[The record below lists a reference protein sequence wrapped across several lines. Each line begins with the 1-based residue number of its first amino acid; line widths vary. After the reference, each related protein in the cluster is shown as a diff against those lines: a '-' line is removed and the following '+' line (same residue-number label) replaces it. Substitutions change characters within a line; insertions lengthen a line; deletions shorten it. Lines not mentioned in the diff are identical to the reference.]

1 MEQQEQPERSP
12 SPMSANGTQNQT
24 GSAPEA
30 GHPQRQALVLS
41 GGGVL
46 GAFQAGFL
54 RALFRKQFR
63 PSIIVGTSAGA
74 LNGAFLAFHPDEEG
88 ADKLTS
94 IWESLQEQRL
104 FLFNPL
110 RMALQVA
117 SRKLCIANGELLSD
131 LLARHAPVDDFAA
144 TKVPLYI
151 TATNLSQGRKVV
163 FHEGT
168 LSQAVLASTALPGI
182 FCPVEIDGD
191 IYVDGGVLANLDLD
205 TAIEQGATDILAV
218 DLSSCIDGK
227 RPDSIGHLWMQTLN
241 VIHRERVERELER
254 LASRARIT
262 LVQPGIES
270 SLSLSNLRAAG
281 QLLEEGERF
290 GEDVLSTYLEE
301 DGRLQAG
308 IVHMP
313 LHIHQ

>member
-12 SPMSANGTQNQT
+12 GPMPGNGSQERT
-24 GSAPEA
+24 GPASEA
-30 GHPQRQALVLS
+30 VRPRRQALVLS

-54 RALFRKQFR
+54 RALFRRQFR
-63 PSIIVGTSAGA
+63 PSIIIGTSAGA

-88 ADKLTS
+88 ADELVS

-117 SRKLCIANGELLSD
+117 SKKLCIANGELLSG
-131 LLARHAPVDDFAA
+131 LLKQHAPVDDFAA

-163 FHEGT
+163 FHEGP

-205 TAIEQGATDILAV
+205 TAVDQGETDILAV

-227 RPDSIGHLWMQTLN
+227 RPDSIAHLWMQTLN

-254 LASRARIT
+254 LACHARIT

-270 SLSLSNLRAAG
+270 TLSLSNLRSAG
-281 QLLEEGERF
+281 RLLEEGERF
-290 GEDVLSTYLEE
+290 GEDVLGAYLEN

>member
-1 MEQQEQPERSP
+1 MQDQELPKRSRP
-12 SPMSANGTQNQT
+12 ALSPNGTGQPGGTDPQ
-24 GSAPEA
+24 AA
-30 GHPQRQALVLS
+30 GARRQALVLS

-54 RALFRKQFR
+54 RALFRTQFR

-88 ADKLTS
+88 TDELVS

-110 RMALQVA
+110 RIAYQMA
-117 SRKLCIANGELLSD
+117 SKKLCIANGELLNK
-131 LLARHAPVDDFAA
+131 LLGRYVPVDDFAA
-144 TKVPLYI
+144 AKVPLYI
-151 TATNLSQGRKVV
+151 TATNLSQGRKAV
-163 FHEGT
+163 FHEGP
-168 LSQAVLASTALPGI
+168 LSSAVLASTALPGI

-205 TAIEQGATDILAV
+205 TAIEQGETDILAV
-218 DLSSCIDGK
+218 DLSSCIDGR
-227 RPDSIGHLWMQTLN
+227 RPDSIGNLWMQTLN
-241 VIHRERVERELER
+241 VIHRGRVEREMER
-254 LASRARIT
+254 LACRARIT

-270 SLSLSNLRAAG
+270 SMSLNNLRAAG
-281 QLLEEGERF
+281 RLLEEGERF
-290 GEDVLSTYLEE
+290 GEEVLGAYVEG